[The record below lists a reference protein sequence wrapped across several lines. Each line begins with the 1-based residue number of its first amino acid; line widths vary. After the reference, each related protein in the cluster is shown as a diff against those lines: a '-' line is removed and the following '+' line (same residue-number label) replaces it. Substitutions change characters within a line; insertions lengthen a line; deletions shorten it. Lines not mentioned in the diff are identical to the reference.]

1 MQPREQGKTGLL
13 IVVLGPRSCEGCE
26 TDGGSLAVWDYN
38 YTELEWMNMMNEMI
52 IAKQVRPWICKQVHL

>member
-26 TDGGSLAVWDYN
+26 TDGGSLAVWVYN
-38 YTELEWMNMMNEMI
+38 YTELEWNEMI